1 VRNLALILLIF
12 LILFLLLLL
21 LFIRAPLKWANEKV
35 KEKAKENEKEWNAI
49 PLTFSPSHLLTTSR
63 APLPSLNQP
72 HDL

>member
-1 VRNLALILLIF
+1 MRNLALILF
-12 LILFLLLLL
+12 LLLFLFLFLLLLL

-35 KEKAKENEKEWNAI
+35 KEKANKEEKEWYAI
-49 PLTFSPSHLLTTSR
+49 PLTPLTTSR